1 MKALSIF
8 IDESGD
14 FGFNNNN
21 PSYYITTFV
30 FHNQLID
37 ISNNITKLKDKL
49 NYMESS
55 IEYIHLGP
63 IIRKESVFNS
73 LTIDQRRKYAYK
85 MLNFINSIPI
95 NHFSIVI
102 DKKHLSNKIELSGKL
117 SKEISTKI
125 DKHIN
130 YFNDFD
136 KIIVYYDYGQI
147 ELSSILNA
155 IFSVHFSNVE
165 FRKAEPQNYALLQ
178 VADFICTLE
187 LLKNKKSLTQLSK
200 SEINFFYKPKE
211 LGKTFIKSIAK
222 KEL

>member
-95 NHFSIVI
+95 NHFSVVI

-136 KIIVYYDYGQI
+136 KIVEPI
-147 ELSSILNA
+147 E
-155 IFSVHFSNVE
+155 
-165 FRKAEPQNYALLQ
+165 
-178 VADFICTLE
+178 
-187 LLKNKKSLTQLSK
+187 
-200 SEINFFYKPKE
+200 
-211 LGKTFIKSIAK
+211 
-222 KEL
+222 